1 MKRLLIPLIAA
12 LAFPSAVNANWFG
25 KYNSKAQ
32 AWEACQ
38 QWKNGQKIYYSDYA
52 IKTKRYS
59 KLLREVKKAN
69 NYASMKQAKFDLASI
84 KERSFRYC
92 VEEKETM
99 QILGYGYNGLKED
112 YIYWSKSDFLNDYKV
127 LKNFKY

>member
-1 MKRLLIPLIAA
+1 MKRLLLTLLTA
-12 LAFPSAVNANWFG
+12 LALPTAVEANWFG

-59 KLLREVKKAN
+59 KLLREVKDIHFEQKN
-69 NYASMKQAKFDLASI
+69 QSDYNKKYNYYFPFD
-84 KERSFRYC
+84 
-92 VEEKETM
+92 
-99 QILGYGYNGLKED
+99 
-112 YIYWSKSDFLNDYKV
+112 
-127 LKNFKY
+127 